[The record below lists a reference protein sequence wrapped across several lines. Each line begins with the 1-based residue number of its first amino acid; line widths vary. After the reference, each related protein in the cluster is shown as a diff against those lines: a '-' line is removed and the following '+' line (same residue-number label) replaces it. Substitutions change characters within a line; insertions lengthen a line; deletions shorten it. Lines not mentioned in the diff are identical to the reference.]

1 MALAYPFMSRESV
14 LDLYTAGDRTLYKN
28 IQLSV
33 LSLSF
38 TYVVDRYYLLTDK
51 GEKIEQQTVTVRT
64 NCVDCLDRTNVTQ
77 AHTSIFIFFL

>member
-33 LSLSF
+33 LSLCF
-38 TYVVDRYYLLTDK
+38 YLCCGQVLLTDK
-51 GEKIEQQTVTVRT
+51 GEKIEQQTGTVRT

-77 AHTSIFIFFL
+77 VHTSIFRFFL